1 MFWFQRLQLRVF
13 SLVIYSAV
21 TWGGVAGLAIPVN
34 VTETLHA
41 HLLLPLHTLIQKLVE
56 HVQTSLL
63 PPPWSRHILSR
74 LMITPALPRPRLAP
88 TASRPRGRSMTLP
101 RPPSTMP
108 NKIPMMLRYVACD
121 ALSCPSK

>member
-74 LMITPALPRPRLAP
+74 LMITPALPRP
-88 TASRPRGRSMTLP
+88 
-101 RPPSTMP
+101 PSTMP
-108 NKIPMMLRYVACD
+108 NKIPMMLRYVAWD

>member
-108 NKIPMMLRYVACD
+108 NKIPMMLRYVAWD

>member
-74 LMITPALPRPRLAP
+74 LMIT
-88 TASRPRGRSMTLP
+88 

-108 NKIPMMLRYVACD
+108 NKIPTMPRYVACD